1 MKTPDTIKAKAKN
14 CAEKIAYFTHGQ
26 LHVNDIW
33 PDIEQALLDVR
44 RETLEEIAQEVSTNA
59 AQDILECG
67 NADAPLSKA
76 RHEGYMECIQHTEV
90 LLRNR
95 IEKITLPN
103 TPTV

>member
-1 MKTPDTIKAKAKN
+1 MKIPDTITAKVRAFRAKAEVIN
-14 CAEKIAYFTHGQ
+14 NTLWY
-26 LHVNDIW
+26 VN
-33 PDIEQALLDVR
+33 PSDIEQALLDVR

-67 NADAPLSKA
+67 NAGAPLSKA

-95 IEKITLPN
+95 IEKITPPAL
-103 TPTV
+103 

>member
-1 MKTPDTIKAKAKN
+1 MKIPDTIIAKVREFRAKAEVIN
-14 CAEKIAYFTHGQ
+14 DTLWY
-26 LHVNDIW
+26 VN
-33 PDIEQALLDVR
+33 PSDIEQALLDVR

-67 NADAPLSKA
+67 NAGAPLSKA

-95 IEKITLPN
+95 IEKITPPAL
-103 TPTV
+103 